1 VTDILVAVLAT
12 ISFTE
17 VAAVFLAVSYLI
29 LAIRQ
34 NIYCWVAAF
43 ISSSLYI
50 GLFFI
55 ERLYMESILQIF
67 YAIMA
72 IYGWHQW
79 RDGIEKN
86 LGIEINTWSL
96 RRHAAVVVSIGG
108 LSLLF
113 GWGMSHTDSVFPF
126 VDSFTTVA
134 AIIATYMV
142 TRKVLENWIYWFVI
156 DGVSIYLYF
165 SRELYLTAFLFLV
178 YLVLIVIGFRTW
190 WRKYCDI

>member
-1 VTDILVAVLAT
+1 MTDILVAVLAT

-190 WRKYCDI
+190 WRKYCEI

>member
-79 RDGIEKN
+79 PDGIEKN

-190 WRKYCDI
+190 WRKYCEI

>member
-190 WRKYCDI
+190 WRKYCEI

>member
-79 RDGIEKN
+79 RHGIEKN

-190 WRKYCDI
+190 WRKYCEI